1 MDSADRWL
9 AMDPQLRAEADR
21 LLASG
26 LRRVLDAYGDVHVV
40 GSYAL
45 RLMVWRDLDVHIVRS
60 DLRVGPFF
68 DLGAQIAGVLAPGRM
83 HFRNEIVMGTA
94 DLPRGLCGRSMYS
107 RDHDKNDADTRTRAT
122 SASIAARSW

>member
-1 MDSADRWL
+1 
-9 AMDPQLRAEADR
+9 MDPQLRAEADR

-83 HFRNEIVMGTA
+83 HFRNEIVMGTP
-94 DLPRGLCGRSMYS
+94 DLPRGLYWTV
-107 RDHDKNDADTRTRAT
+107 DVQP
-122 SASIAARSW
+122 